1 MRRAI
6 IATLAFAAAML
17 STMAHG
23 QDDHGNTR
31 AAATGVAFPSATS
44 GTIDPGTDDDY
55 FSFTLS
61 TQTTVIIDDADTA
74 IDSQGWLY
82 DSGGMRVTD
91 NDDGG
96 PGNAFRIERTLSA
109 GTYYVRVRSFGT
121 ETGDY
126 ILRVYERSADSHGNA
141 RSSAT
146 SVALYSETSGLIYN
160 SNDEDYFSFTL
171 SAAGSVTIQTTGH
184 TDTVGHLYNS
194 SGTQLATDDDSG
206 SSDNFRITQATLSAG
221 TYYVRVTSYSDH
233 IGPYTLLIDGPPI
246 VTIAATGNCGGTPAN
261 CGTGG
266 DRDTTWPG
274 LQVDE
279 GDTVTFASTISPT
292 ITTAGSL
299 LVSWRSSGSA
309 LTVADL
315 RRPNGTA
322 YAANN
327 VFIVGTPSD
336 IHRSNQSPSG
346 GTVHTTLIHSDGVAE
361 DDETLTVELN
371 QLTSIGGLATYTA
384 GDPSSATVTI
394 RGTDSA
400 PSFGSGS
407 VTDKTYIANTQ
418 ITEFQVPPA
427 TGGNGPIS
435 YAASGLPAGLRFD
448 ATGTDSM
455 GCPGTEPREIC
466 GTPTTVG
473 SAQTVTITATD
484 SDSNTM
490 NTDRVAL
497 TFAITV
503 DTNTA
508 PSFGMGSVTN
518 KTYIAASPIME
529 FQAPA
534 ASGGNGTITYAA
546 SNLPDGLVFDAT
558 GSDSPGCPGN
568 QAREICGTPTTAA
581 SAVTV
586 TITADDADTD
596 MTSGDRATLTFSV
609 TVNAN
614 LVPSFGAGASVA
626 NKTYLAGQAITAFTV
641 PAASGGNGTI
651 AYAASNLPDGLVFD
665 ATGSDS
671 PGCPGN
677 QARRIC
683 GTPTTAAAAA
693 TVTITAQDGDANMAP
708 ADRATLTFTVTVET
722 NSAPDFG
729 TASVTNRIV
738 GVNVAITD
746 FQVPAATG
754 GNGAITYTA
763 SGLPAGLRF
772 DATGSDTPGC
782 TGAEARE
789 ICGTPTTIGAARTV
803 TITARDSDGDTT
815 ATDRDTL
822 TFTITVS
829 SDAPPSFGSGSVPE
843 KAFILNAAIADF
855 QVPAASGGNGTITY
869 AASGLPT
876 GLVFDATGTD
886 ATGCSGT
893 EAREICGTPSVAGT
907 GTITITAQ
915 DGDTNMAPADRAT
928 LSFAYSVA
936 ADTAPTFSGSVTAK
950 TYPAGAAITDFVVP
964 AASGGN
970 GTLGYAAA
978 NLPSGLVFDAT
989 GTDTPG
995 CPGTEAREVCGT
1007 PDAATAGAVTVTI
1020 TATDLD
1026 TNTAPTDRASLTF
1039 TVTVTAGAS
1048 LASSPSPLTEANL
1061 NGATLTVTLIGATY
1075 ASGVSASSFQLA
1087 TAPTIAGLSIG
1098 SVSGGAAGST
1108 TATLTLATGAGYGFN
1123 AASTVAV
1130 TVLAAAHSASGN
1142 IATGA
1147 LPVTPTP
1154 PSVLVSRRS
1163 LSLNE
1168 DPGADGANQGT
1179 YTLALSEAPT
1189 GCTGGVG
1196 VTVASGNPD
1205 VTPEPTTLTF
1215 TPDDWNAPQTVTVT
1229 AEQDDDGADD
1239 RATLRHA
1246 VTTACPAAGYPA
1258 TLAVPSV
1265 EVTVNDD
1272 DAPPPA
1278 GDVPTEVRAEATAT
1292 GLLVTW
1298 TAAAGAT
1305 SYKVQWRLAGQEWSS
1320 SRQEETTATRLEL
1333 DGLAAG
1339 SYEVRVVAVA
1349 DGRDGAASAVAAGEV
1364 SEPVNAPPR
1373 LAEELP
1379 DLELDVGETR
1389 TVDLDAAFEDPNGD
1403 RLRYSASSDGAAV
1416 SVRATSGAAR
1426 VRGVRPGEATVT
1438 VTATDPE
1445 GLGATATFDVAVG
1458 ALLSLSGDAAAPE
1471 GGAIVLTVALS
1482 RPLAE
1487 PLAVSWRIAPDDDPA
1502 TPDADARDYASA
1514 GATTIPAGETAADI
1528 EIAVVDDADIEP
1540 ARERFVVELDEP
1552 QTANV
1557 GLSRRARATATIQ
1570 EGVCDRTP
1578 AVRDELARGWRDC
1591 RWPRPADLA
1600 RIPALDLNARD
1611 IDALRGNDLLGLD
1624 GLERLDLRGIAL
1636 SALPA
1641 GLLSHAP
1648 RLERLDLSANA
1659 LEALPPGLFAGL
1671 RRLREV
1677 TVVDN
1682 PGAPFGLAV
1691 ELVRT
1696 DAEPWAPG
1704 PATITARAALGA
1716 PFAMATPLTAAPT
1729 PAAEAALPTAVAVAA
1744 GETNGTTFAAA
1755 QPPGSPLAL
1764 RAAAPE
1770 MPTAQCSG
1778 TPCFRGFETVP
1789 GTPLILFHR
1798 PPQPLAAPAPEP
1810 LAAGDPL
1817 RLPLASLV
1825 APGDAPDGMAWEA
1838 SSSDNSIATARI
1850 VGAFLL
1856 VQPEPASEGTAQIVL
1871 VATDALGLRATVRFE
1886 VQVEFHWPHNPSRGW
1901 RSILGNATPNAEASS
1916 DAPASPA
1923 PPPTAR
1929 Q

>member
-23 QDDHGNTR
+23 QDDHGNTC
-31 AAATGVAFPSATS
+31 ATATGVAFPSATS
-44 GTIDPGTDDDY
+44 GRIDPGT
-55 FSFTLS
+55 
-61 TQTTVIIDDADTA
+61 
-74 IDSQGWLY
+74 
-82 DSGGMRVTD
+82 
-91 NDDGG
+91 
-96 PGNAFRIERTLSA
+96 
-109 GTYYVRVRSFGT
+109 
-121 ETGDY
+121 
-126 ILRVYERSADSHGNA
+126 
-141 RSSAT
+141 
-146 SVALYSETSGLIYN
+146 
-160 SNDEDYFSFTL
+160 DEDYFSFTL
-171 SAAGSVTIQTTGH
+171 SARTALVIDDGNNDVDSQGSLYDSGGTRLADDDSGPVYAFLIAQTLNAGTYCVRVGSYQTATGGYLLRLYASADNHANVRSSATSVALNSDTSGVVYPSTDEDYFSFTLPTTGSVTIQTTGT
-184 TDTVGHLYNS
+184 TDTGGTLYDS

-206 SSDNFRITQATLSAG
+206 ARGNFQITRQTLNAG
-221 TYYVRVTSYSDH
+221 TYYVRVGSYQ
-233 IGPYTLLIDGPPI
+233 IRAGPYTLQIRFPNVF
-246 VTIAATGNCGGTPAN
+246 VTARGNCGGISAN

-279 GDTVTFASTISPT
+279 GDTVQFLQSVSPA
-292 ITTAGSL
+292 I
-299 LVSWRSSGSA
+299 SSGS
-309 LTVADL
+309 LTVNFGTSGSARNSADL
-315 RRPNGTA
+315 R
-322 YAANN
+322 AANGN
-327 VFIVGTPSD
+327 ALSAGDTFVAGTLSSS
-336 IHRSNQSPSG
+336 ISG
-346 GTVHTTLIHSDGVAE
+346 GSSALIRSFLIHNDGVAE
-361 DDETLTVELN
+361 GDETLTL
-371 QLTSIGGLATYTA
+371 QAASIATDTTGQSYSIGN
-384 GDPSSATVTI
+384 PSSVTVTV

-400 PSFGSGS
+400 P
-407 VTDKTYIANTQ
+407 D
-418 ITEFQVPPA
+418 
-427 TGGNGPIS
+427 
-435 YAASGLPAGLRFD
+435 
-448 ATGTDSM
+448 
-455 GCPGTEPREIC
+455 
-466 GTPTTVG
+466 
-473 SAQTVTITATD
+473 
-484 SDSNTM
+484 
-490 NTDRVAL
+490 
-497 TFAITV
+497 
-503 DTNTA
+503 
-508 PSFGMGSVTN
+508 FGMGSVN
-518 KTYIAASPIME
+518 
-529 FQAPA
+529 
-534 ASGGNGTITYAA
+534 
-546 SNLPDGLVFDAT
+546 
-558 GSDSPGCPGN
+558 
-568 QAREICGTPTTAA
+568 
-581 SAVTV
+581 
-586 TITADDADTD
+586 
-596 MTSGDRATLTFSV
+596 
-609 TVNAN
+609 
-614 LVPSFGAGASVA
+614 
-626 NKTYLAGQAITAFTV
+626 
-641 PAASGGNGTI
+641 
-651 AYAASNLPDGLVFD
+651 
-665 ATGSDS
+665 
-671 PGCPGN
+671 
-677 QARRIC
+677 
-683 GTPTTAAAAA
+683 
-693 TVTITAQDGDANMAP
+693 
-708 ADRATLTFTVTVET
+708 
-722 NSAPDFG
+722 
-729 TASVTNRIV
+729 NRIV

-754 GNGAITYTA
+754 GNGAITYA
-763 SGLPAGLRF
+763 AAGLPAGLRF

-789 ICGTPTTIGAARTV
+789 ICGTPTAIGGPTTV
-803 TITARDSDGDTT
+803 TVTARDSDSNLGAGDR
-815 ATDRDTL
+815 ATL

-936 ADTAPTFSGSVTAK
+936 ADSAPTFSGSVTAK

-970 GTLGYAAA
+970 GTLAYAAS

-989 GTDTPG
+989 GTDSPG

-1026 TNTAPTDRASLTF
+1026 TNTAPTDSASLTF

-1075 ASGVSASSFQLA
+1075 ASGVGASSFQLA

-1142 IATGA
+1142 IATGT

-1168 DPGADGANQGT
+1168 DPGADGADQGT

-1196 VTVASGNPD
+1196 VSVASGNPD

-1229 AEQDDDGADD
+1229 AEQDDDGIDD

-1246 VTTACPAAGYPA
+1246 VTAACAAAGYPE
-1258 TLAVPSV
+1258 TLAIPDVKV
-1265 EVTVNDD
+1265 AVDDD

-1305 SYKVQWRLAGQEWSS
+1305 SYKVQWRLAGQEWSP

-1333 DGLAAG
+1333 DGLEPG
-1339 SYEVRVVAVA
+1339 GYEVRVVAVA
-1349 DGRDGAASAVAAGEV
+1349 DGQDGAASAAAAGEV
-1364 SEPVNAPPR
+1364 AEPVNAPPR

-1379 DLELDVGETR
+1379 DLQLDVGETR

-1403 RLRYSASSDGAAV
+1403 RLRYSASSDGGAV
-1416 SVRATSGAAR
+1416 SVRATSSAVR
-1426 VRGVRPGEATVT
+1426 VRGVRPGEATVS

-1445 GLGATATFDVAVG
+1445 GLSATATFDVAVG

-1471 GGAIVLTVALS
+1471 GGTIVLTATLG

-1487 PLAVSWRIAPDDDPA
+1487 PLDISWRIAPDDDPA
-1502 TPDADARDYASA
+1502 TADADASDYASA
-1514 GATTIPAGETAADI
+1514 GATTIPAGETTAAV

-1552 QTANV
+1552 PAANV
-1557 GLSRRARATATIQ
+1557 GLSRRTQATVAIQ

-1600 RIPALDLNARD
+1600 RVTTLNLAAHG
-1611 IDALRGNDLLGLD
+1611 IGALRGNDLLGL
-1624 GLERLDLRGIAL
+1624 
-1636 SALPA
+1636 A
-1641 GLLSHAP
+1641 G
-1648 RLERLDLSANA
+1648 LERLDLSANA

-1671 RRLREV
+1671 QHLREV
-1677 TVVDN
+1677 SVEDN
-1682 PGAPFGLAV
+1682 PGAPFRLAL
-1691 ELVRT
+1691 ELLRT
-1696 DAEPWAPG
+1696 DADPWAPG
-1704 PATITARAALGA
+1704 PATITTRTALGA
-1716 PFAMATPLTAAPT
+1716 PFPLTATLTASPT
-1729 PAAEAALPTAVAVAA
+1729 PDAETAPLPAVAVAA

-1755 QPPGSPLAL
+1755 QPAGSPMTLHAG
-1764 RAAAPE
+1764 APP

-1778 TPCFRGFETVP
+1778 TPCFRGFETTP
-1789 GTPLILFHR
+1789 GSPLILFHR
-1798 PPQPLAAPAPEP
+1798 PPQLLAAPASEP

-1825 APGDAPDGMAWEA
+1825 VPGDAPDGMAWAA
-1838 SSSDNSIATARI
+1838 SSSDASIATARI

-1856 VQPEPASEGTAQIVL
+1856 VQPEPASEGTARITL
-1871 VATDALGLRATVRFE
+1871 VATDALGFATTVRFE

-1901 RSILGNATPNAEASS
+1901 RSTLGNATPNARE
-1916 DAPASPA
+1916 
-1923 PPPTAR
+1923 
-1929 Q
+1929 

>member
-23 QDDHGNTR
+23 QDDHGNTC
-31 AAATGVAFPSATS
+31 ATATGVAFPSATS
-44 GTIDPGTDDDY
+44 GRIDPGTDEDY

-61 TQTTVIIDDADTA
+61 ARTALVIDDGNNDV
-74 IDSQGWLY
+74 DSQGSLY
-82 DSGGMRVTD
+82 DSGGTRLA
-91 NDDGG
+91 DDDDSG
-96 PGNAFRIERTLSA
+96 PVYAFLIAQTLNA
-109 GTYYVRVRSFGT
+109 GTYCVRVGSYQT
-121 ETGDY
+121 ATGGY
-126 ILRVYERSADSHGNA
+126 LLRLYASADNHANA

-146 SVALYSETSGLIYN
+146 SVALNSDTSGVVYP
-160 SNDEDYFSFTL
+160 STDEDYFSFTL
-171 SAAGSVTIQTTGH
+171 PTTGSVTIQTTGT
-184 TDTVGHLYNS
+184 TDTGGTLYDS

-206 SSDNFRITQATLSAG
+206 AGGNFQITRQTLNAG
-221 TYYVRVTSYSDH
+221 TYYVRVGSYQ
-233 IGPYTLLIDGPPI
+233 IRAGPYTLQIRFPNVF
-246 VTIAATGNCGGTPAN
+246 VTARGNCGGISAN

-279 GDTVTFASTISPT
+279 GDTVQFLQSVSPA
-292 ITTAGSL
+292 I
-299 LVSWRSSGSA
+299 SSGS
-309 LTVADL
+309 LTVNFGTSGSARNSADL
-315 RRPNGTA
+315 R
-322 YAANN
+322 AANGN
-327 VFIVGTPSD
+327 ALSAGDTFVAGTLSSS
-336 IHRSNQSPSG
+336 ISG
-346 GTVHTTLIHSDGVAE
+346 GSSALIRSFLIHNDGVAE
-361 DDETLTVELN
+361 GDETLTL
-371 QLTSIGGLATYTA
+371 QAASIATDTTGQSYSIGN
-384 GDPSSATVTI
+384 PSSVTVTV

-400 PSFGSGS
+400 P
-407 VTDKTYIANTQ
+407 D
-418 ITEFQVPPA
+418 
-427 TGGNGPIS
+427 
-435 YAASGLPAGLRFD
+435 
-448 ATGTDSM
+448 
-455 GCPGTEPREIC
+455 
-466 GTPTTVG
+466 
-473 SAQTVTITATD
+473 
-484 SDSNTM
+484 
-490 NTDRVAL
+490 
-497 TFAITV
+497 
-503 DTNTA
+503 
-508 PSFGMGSVTN
+508 FGMGSVN
-518 KTYIAASPIME
+518 
-529 FQAPA
+529 
-534 ASGGNGTITYAA
+534 
-546 SNLPDGLVFDAT
+546 
-558 GSDSPGCPGN
+558 
-568 QAREICGTPTTAA
+568 
-581 SAVTV
+581 
-586 TITADDADTD
+586 
-596 MTSGDRATLTFSV
+596 
-609 TVNAN
+609 
-614 LVPSFGAGASVA
+614 
-626 NKTYLAGQAITAFTV
+626 
-641 PAASGGNGTI
+641 
-651 AYAASNLPDGLVFD
+651 
-665 ATGSDS
+665 
-671 PGCPGN
+671 
-677 QARRIC
+677 
-683 GTPTTAAAAA
+683 
-693 TVTITAQDGDANMAP
+693 
-708 ADRATLTFTVTVET
+708 
-722 NSAPDFG
+722 
-729 TASVTNRIV
+729 NRIV

-754 GNGAITYTA
+754 GNGAITYA
-763 SGLPAGLRF
+763 AAGLPAGLRF

-782 TGAEARE
+782 TGTEARE
-789 ICGTPTTIGAARTV
+789 ICGTPTTIGGPTTV
-803 TITARDSDGDTT
+803 TVTARDSDSNLGAGDR
-815 ATDRDTL
+815 ATL

-829 SDAPPSFGSGSVPE
+829 SDAPPSFGSGAVPE

-886 ATGCSGT
+886 TGGCSGT
-893 EAREICGTPSVAGT
+893 EAREICGTPSVAGS
-907 GTITITAQ
+907 GTVTITAQ

-936 ADTAPTFSGSVTAK
+936 ADSAPTFSGSVTAK

-970 GTLGYAAA
+970 GTLAYAAS

-989 GTDTPG
+989 GTDSPG

-1026 TNTAPTDRASLTF
+1026 TNTAPTDRATLTF

-1098 SVSGGAAGST
+1098 SVSGGASGST
-1108 TATLTLATGAGYGFN
+1108 TATVTLATGAGYGFN

-1142 IATGA
+1142 IATGT

-1168 DPGADGANQGT
+1168 DPGAGSADQGT

-1196 VTVASGNPD
+1196 VSVASGNPD

-1229 AEQDDDGADD
+1229 AEQDDDGIDD

-1246 VTTACPAAGYPA
+1246 VTAACAAAGYPE
-1258 TLAVPSV
+1258 TLAIPDVKV
-1265 EVTVNDD
+1265 AVDDD

-1305 SYKVQWRLAGQEWSS
+1305 SYKVQWRLSGQEWSS

-1349 DGRDGAASAVAAGEV
+1349 DGRDGAASAAAAGEV

-1373 LAEELP
+1373 LPEELP
-1379 DLELDVGETR
+1379 DMELDVGETR

-1403 RLRYSASSDGAAV
+1403 RLRYAASSDGAAV
-1416 SVRATSGAAR
+1416 SVRATASAVR

-1445 GLGATATFDVAVG
+1445 GLSATATFDVSVG

-1471 GGAIVLTVALS
+1471 GGAIVLTATLG

-1502 TPDADARDYASA
+1502 TADADEQDYRSA
-1514 GATTIPAGETAADI
+1514 GAATIPAGETTADI
-1528 EIAVVDDADIEP
+1528 EIALVDDADIEP
-1540 ARERFVVELDEP
+1540 ARERFVVALDEP
-1552 QTANV
+1552 QAANV
-1557 GLSRRARATATIQ
+1557 GLSRRAQATVAIQ

-1600 RIPALDLNARD
+1600 RIPALHLAARD
-1611 IDALRGNDLLGLD
+1611 IDALRENDLLGL
-1624 GLERLDLRGIAL
+1624 
-1636 SALPA
+1636 A
-1641 GLLSHAP
+1641 G
-1648 RLERLDLSANA
+1648 LERLDLSANA

-1677 TVVDN
+1677 SVEDN
-1682 PGAPFGLAV
+1682 PGAPFGLAL
-1691 ELVRT
+1691 ELLRT
-1696 DAEPWAPG
+1696 DAAPWAPG
-1704 PATITARAALGA
+1704 PATIAARAALGA
-1716 PFAMATPLTAAPT
+1716 PFPLAATLTATPT
-1729 PAAEAALPTAVAVAA
+1729 PAAETALPTTVAVAA
-1744 GETNGTTFAAA
+1744 GETTGTTFAAP

-1764 RAAAPE
+1764 RADAPPT
-1770 MPTAQCSG
+1770 PTAQCSG
-1778 TPCFRGFETVP
+1778 TPCFRGFETTP
-1789 GTPLILFHR
+1789 GSPLILFHR
-1798 PPQPLAAPAPEP
+1798 PPRPLAAPAPEP

-1838 SSSDNSIATARI
+1838 SSSDASVATARI
-1850 VGAFLL
+1850 VGAALL
-1856 VQPEPASEGTAQIVL
+1856 VQPEPASEGTARITL

-1886 VQVEFHWPHNPSRGW
+1886 VQVEFHWPHAPSRGW
-1901 RSILGNATPNAEASS
+1901 RSTLGNETPNARE
-1916 DAPASPA
+1916 
-1923 PPPTAR
+1923 
-1929 Q
+1929 

>member
-1 MRRAI
+1 
-6 IATLAFAAAML
+6 
-17 STMAHG
+17 
-23 QDDHGNTR
+23 
-31 AAATGVAFPSATS
+31 
-44 GTIDPGTDDDY
+44 
-55 FSFTLS
+55 
-61 TQTTVIIDDADTA
+61 
-74 IDSQGWLY
+74 
-82 DSGGMRVTD
+82 
-91 NDDGG
+91 
-96 PGNAFRIERTLSA
+96 
-109 GTYYVRVRSFGT
+109 
-121 ETGDY
+121 
-126 ILRVYERSADSHGNA
+126 
-141 RSSAT
+141 
-146 SVALYSETSGLIYN
+146 
-160 SNDEDYFSFTL
+160 
-171 SAAGSVTIQTTGH
+171 
-184 TDTVGHLYNS
+184 
-194 SGTQLATDDDSG
+194 
-206 SSDNFRITQATLSAG
+206 
-221 TYYVRVTSYSDH
+221 
-233 IGPYTLLIDGPPI
+233 
-246 VTIAATGNCGGTPAN
+246 
-261 CGTGG
+261 
-266 DRDTTWPG
+266 
-274 LQVDE
+274 
-279 GDTVTFASTISPT
+279 
-292 ITTAGSL
+292 
-299 LVSWRSSGSA
+299 
-309 LTVADL
+309 
-315 RRPNGTA
+315 
-322 YAANN
+322 
-327 VFIVGTPSD
+327 
-336 IHRSNQSPSG
+336 
-346 GTVHTTLIHSDGVAE
+346 
-361 DDETLTVELN
+361 
-371 QLTSIGGLATYTA
+371 
-384 GDPSSATVTI
+384 
-394 RGTDSA
+394 
-400 PSFGSGS
+400 
-407 VTDKTYIANTQ
+407 
-418 ITEFQVPPA
+418 
-427 TGGNGPIS
+427 
-435 YAASGLPAGLRFD
+435 
-448 ATGTDSM
+448 
-455 GCPGTEPREIC
+455 
-466 GTPTTVG
+466 
-473 SAQTVTITATD
+473 
-484 SDSNTM
+484 M

-596 MTSGDRATLTFSV
+596 MTANDRDTLTFSV

-671 PGCPGN
+671 PGCPGS
-677 QARRIC
+677 QARRVC
-683 GTPTTAAAAA
+683 GTPTTAAAA
-693 TVTITAQDGDANMAP
+693 TVTITAQDGDANMA
-708 ADRATLTFTVTVET
+708 AGDRDTLTFTVTVET

-746 FQVPAATG
+746 FQVPAASG

-886 ATGCSGT
+886 ATGCSGS

-950 TYPAGAAITDFVVP
+950 TYPAGAAITDFVAP

-970 GTLGYAAA
+970 GTLAYAAS

-1098 SVSGGAAGST
+1098 SVSGGASGST

-1168 DPGADGANQGT
+1168 DPGAGSADQGT

-1196 VTVASGNPD
+1196 VSVASGNPD
-1205 VTPEPTTLTF
+1205 VTPEPATLTF

-1239 RATLRHA
+1239 RATLRHT
-1246 VTTACPAAGYPA
+1246 VTTACAAAGYPE
-1258 TLAVPSV
+1258 TLAIPSV
-1265 EVTVNDD
+1265 EVAVADD

-1333 DGLAAG
+1333 DGLAPG
-1339 SYEVRVVAVA
+1339 GYEVRVVAVA
-1349 DGRDGAASAVAAGEV
+1349 DGRDGAASAAAAGEV
-1364 SEPVNAPPR
+1364 AEPVNAPPR

-1379 DLELDVGETR
+1379 DLQLDVGETR

-1416 SVRATSGAAR
+1416 SVRATASAAR

-1445 GLGATATFDVAVG
+1445 GLAATAAFDVAVG

-1471 GGAIVLTVALS
+1471 GGAIVLTAALS

-1502 TPDADARDYASA
+1502 TPDADEQDYRSA
-1514 GATTIPAGETAADI
+1514 GATTIPAGGTTAPV

-1540 ARERFVVELDEP
+1540 ARERFVVALDAPE
-1552 QTANV
+1552 TANV

-1600 RIPALDLNARD
+1600 RIPALDLNARG
-1611 IDALRGNDLLGLD
+1611 IDSLRGNDLLGLA
-1624 GLERLDLRGIAL
+1624 GLERLGLRGNAL
-1636 SALPA
+1636 AALPA

-1648 RLERLDLSANA
+1648 RLESLDLSANA

-1671 RRLREV
+1671 PRLREV
-1677 TVVDN
+1677 SVEDN

-1691 ELVRT
+1691 TLVRT
-1696 DAEPWAPG
+1696 DADPWAPG

-1716 PFAMATPLTAAPT
+1716 PFPLAAMLTTSPT
-1729 PAAEAALPTAVAVAA
+1729 PAAETATPTTVGIAA
-1744 GETNGTTFAAA
+1744 GETTGTTFTAA
-1755 QPPGSPLAL
+1755 QPAGSPLTF
-1764 RAAAPE
+1764 RADAPE
-1770 MPTAQCSG
+1770 TPTAQCSG

-1789 GTPLILFHR
+1789 GSPLILFHR

-1838 SSSDNSIATARI
+1838 SSSDASIATARI

-1856 VQPEPASEGTAQIVL
+1856 IDPEPASEGTAQMTL

-1886 VQVEFHWPHNPSRGW
+1886 VRVEFHWPHAPSRGW

-1916 DAPASPA
+1916 DAPASPL
-1923 PPPTAR
+1923 PPPAR